1 MKITKWLSLALL
13 TFCLAGMLCA
23 CGSNADVN
31 PDDNTPP
38 VSNAQESS
46 DLTSNDLVS
55 DKVTYK
61 VKVVDEQEAP
71 VAGALVQLC
80 MDTCFPSMTG
90 ADGVAT
96 FVLDENDYTVKFAAM
111 PEGYTCDEAEF
122 FFEEGTTEMTIV
134 LKAAE

>member
-1 MKITKWLSLALL
+1 MNMKKWLSLALATLCL
-13 TFCLAGMLCA
+13 TGLLCA
-23 CGSNADVN
+23 CGSNPDVSSE
-31 PDDNTPP
+31 DKTPS
-38 VSNAQESS
+38 VSNEESS
-46 DLTSNDLVS
+46 ALTSSDLVS

-61 VKVVDEQEAP
+61 VKVVDEQDAP

-122 FFEEGTTEMTIV
+122 FFEEDSTELTIV
-134 LKAAE
+134 LTAAE